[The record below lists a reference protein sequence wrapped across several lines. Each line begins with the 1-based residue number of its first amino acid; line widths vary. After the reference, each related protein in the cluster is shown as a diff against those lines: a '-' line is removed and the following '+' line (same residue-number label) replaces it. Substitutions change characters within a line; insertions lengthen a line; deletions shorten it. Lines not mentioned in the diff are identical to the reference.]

1 MLKKVL
7 IAAIGAVFIALG
19 VGEASDAASLSVIAS
34 GLDGPRGLT
43 FAPDGSLYVTEAGT
57 GGTGAC
63 IPAPGGSEL
72 AMCYGATGAVTRIQN
87 GTQERVVTGLPS
99 LAISIPQLPVSFDA
113 TGPHDIQFDSA
124 GKAYVLVGLGSSPDQ
139 RDNVLKIPD
148 FGQLLKI
155 DQLNGGSSW
164 TRLADLAAYEGLYNP
179 DDTGSSIYN
188 PYQNGIDSNPYAFL
202 IQGDTAYIVD
212 AAGNDLFNVKTDG
225 SNLAAVS
232 IFPQRPVTDPATGGI
247 IGMQSV
253 PTAIATGPENALY
266 VGEFTGYPNPDNAAR
281 IFKISPDNQPVVY
294 ADGFTQIVDLAFD
307 KQGGLYVLEFISSS
321 LQPPNAPP
329 SGALI
334 YVAADGT
341 RKTIASDEL
350 LFPTAL
356 ALGSDGDIYV
366 SNKGYLSGQGEVVR
380 ISVPE
385 PSDTASLLAF
395 GIFIAGSCLLRKQ
408 TSSSNVKNRR
418 GLTENQGF

>member
-1 MLKKVL
+1 MLKKFL
-7 IAAIGAVFIALG
+7 IAATGAVFIALG
-19 VGEASDAASLSVIAS
+19 VGEASFAASLSVIAS

-72 AMCYGATGAVTRIQN
+72 TMCYGATGAVTRIQN

-113 TGPHDIQFDSA
+113 TGPHDIQFDSS
-124 GKAYVLVGLGSSPDQ
+124 GKAYVVVGLGSTPEQ

-148 FGQLLKI
+148 FGQLIKI
-155 DQLNGGSSW
+155 DQLNGRSSW

-179 DDTGSSIYN
+179 DQTGSNLYN
-188 PYQNGIDSNPYAFL
+188 PYQNSIDSNPYSFL
-202 IQGDTAYIVD
+202 IKGDTAYIVD
-212 AAGNDLFNVKTDG
+212 AAANDLFKVKTDG
-225 SNLAAVS
+225 SGLAAVS
-232 IFPQRPVTDPATGGI
+232 VFPERAVIDPATGKT

-253 PTAIATGPENALY
+253 PTAIATGPDNALY
-266 VGEFTGYPNPDNAAR
+266 VGEYTGYPSPDNAAR
-281 IFKISPDNQPVVY
+281 IFKIGPNNKPVVY

-307 KQGGLYVLEFISSS
+307 KQGGLYVLEFASSPLNS
-321 LQPPNAPP
+321 GNTIP

-334 YVAADGT
+334 YVAPDGT
-341 RKTIASDEL
+341 RKTIASDGL

-385 PSDTASLLAF
+385 PSYTASMLAF
-395 GIFIAGSCLLRKQ
+395 GIFIAGLRLSRKQ
-408 TSSSNVKNRR
+408 KLSSPIKNYI
-418 GLTENQGF
+418 E

>member
-1 MLKKVL
+1 MLKKFL
-7 IAAIGAVFIALG
+7 IAATGAVFIALG
-19 VGEASDAASLSVIAS
+19 VGEASFAASLSVIAS

-43 FAPDGSLYVTEAGT
+43 FGPDGSLYVVEAGT

-63 IPAPGGSEL
+63 IPAPGGGGL
-72 AMCYGATGAVTRIQN
+72 TMCYGATGAVTRIQN

-124 GKAYVLVGLGSSPDQ
+124 GKAYVVVGLGSTPEE

-148 FGQLLKI
+148 FGQLIKI

-179 DDTGSSIYN
+179 DQTGSNLYN
-188 PYQNGIDSNPYAFL
+188 PYQNSIDSNPYSFL
-202 IQGDTAYIVD
+202 IKGDTAYIVD
-212 AAGNDLFNVKTDG
+212 AAANDLFKVKTDG
-225 SNLAAVS
+225 SGLAAVS
-232 IFPQRPVTDPATGGI
+232 VFPERPVTDPATGET

-253 PTAIATGPENALY
+253 PIAIATGSDDALY
-266 VGEFTGYPNPDNAAR
+266 VGEYTGSPSPDNAAR
-281 IFKISPDNQPVVY
+281 IFKIGPDNQPVVY

-307 KQGGLYVLEFISSS
+307 KQGGLYVLEFASSS
-321 LQPPNAPP
+321 LQSANTIP

-341 RKTIASDEL
+341 RKTIASDGL

-366 SNKGYLSGQGEVVR
+366 SNQGYLSGQGEVVR

-385 PSDTASLLAF
+385 SSYTLSLLAF
-395 GIFIAGSCLLRKQ
+395 GIFITGSRLLLKHE
-408 TSSSNVKNRR
+408 SSSNVK
-418 GLTENQGF
+418 TYVE